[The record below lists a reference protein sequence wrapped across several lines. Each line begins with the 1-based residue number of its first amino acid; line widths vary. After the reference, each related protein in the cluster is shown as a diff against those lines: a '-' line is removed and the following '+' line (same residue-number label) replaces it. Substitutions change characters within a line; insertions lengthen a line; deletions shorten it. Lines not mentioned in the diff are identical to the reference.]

1 MISEWTKEKLHSIA
15 ASCMALEVSETG
27 FHKWKRGLKK
37 EKPWQIL
44 LVSIYEI
51 LDEFEENTNHGIE
64 RIQLALQQK
73 GLIKSYSTVKRAL
86 MKGNLLHESRRNPD
100 GLTKADKKAQRPENI
115 IKQDFVAEQLCEK
128 WLSDISQVP
137 CKDGRLYI
145 SPMQDC
151 YNGEIISLVMR
162 DNMKRGLCIETVK
175 EAYRNTGA
183 GNGVIIHT
191 DSGSQYTSAEYKE
204 EIGLHHAIQSM
215 SNVGKCYDNARME
228 SWFATLK
235 KEKLYQINTMELTME
250 EVKTIIWRYVNYY
263 NRHRVTTVNPGGWP
277 PVVYR
282 LKTATRSKVA

>member
-1 MISEWTKEKLHSIA
+1 MIFEWSKEKMHSIA
-15 ASCMALEVSETG
+15 ASCRTLEVSETG
-27 FHKWKRGLKK
+27 FHKRKRALSKQ
-37 EKPWQIL
+37 KPWQVL
-44 LVSIYEI
+44 LVIIHEI
-51 LDEFEENTNHGIE
+51 LDEFAENSNYGIE
-64 RIQLALQQK
+64 RVQLALEQRGIK
-73 GLIKSYSTVKRAL
+73 KSYSTVKRA
-86 MKGNLLHESRRNPD
+86 MVKGNLLHESRRSPD
-100 GLTKADKKAQRPENI
+100 GLTKADKKAHRPENI
-115 IKQDFVAEQLCEK
+115 IKQDFTAEQPCQK

-137 CKDGRLYI
+137 CKDGTLYV

-151 YNGEIISLVMR
+151 YNGEIISLAMS
-162 DNMKRGLCIETVK
+162 DNMKRDLCIETVK

-191 DSGSQYTSAEYKE
+191 DSGSQYTSGDYKE
-204 EIGLHHAIQSM
+204 EIGLHRAIQSM

-263 NRHRVTTVNPGGWP
+263 NRYRVTTVNPGGWP

-282 LKTATRSKVA
+282 LKTAQWLKTA